1 MLDTIDSYEQKV
13 KELESNAAS
22 NQKYIRQLEEDK
34 WSNQERIK
42 ELHGMITERVD
53 QFLED
58 KREIHS
64 FLNKQEKIEKQRQEK
79 SWISLKEP
87 LAGS

>member
-1 MLDTIDSYEQKV
+1 
-13 KELESNAAS
+13 
-22 NQKYIRQLEEDK
+22 
-34 WSNQERIK
+34 
-42 ELHGMITERVD
+42 MITERVD
-53 QFLED
+53 QFLEE